1 MLGRLY
7 AKIHYERKSEPPPSP
22 PVVVAPVP
30 AKEASASKDNRKN
43 KKGRPAEEPSAP
55 AIQLVQIH
63 KDAVA
68 AMPKSINCES
78 VTCLDAARD
87 ALVDDAKVKGWDM
100 LLNRRVS
107 MNQSFQFIRQG
118 RVVWIELNLVT
129 PRELAIEYSLM
140 PEQPGLSKK

>member
-1 MLGRLY
+1 MPIQERIEIEHNLRSYRFVGEQAEALGKR
-7 AKIHYERKSEPPPSP
+7 
-22 PVVVAPVP
+22 
-30 AKEASASKDNRKN
+30 
-43 KKGRPAEEPSAP
+43 
-55 AIQLVQIH
+55 
-63 KDAVA
+63 
-68 AMPKSINCES
+68 
-78 VTCLDAARD
+78 LDAARD

>member
-1 MLGRLY
+1 M
-7 AKIHYERKSEPPPSP
+7 ASQRKP
-22 PVVVAPVP
+22 
-30 AKEASASKDNRKN
+30 
-43 KKGRPAEEPSAP
+43 
-55 AIQLVQIH
+55 II
-63 KDAVA
+63 
-68 AMPKSINCES
+68 CES

-87 ALVDDAKVKGWDM
+87 ALVDDAKVKGWEM